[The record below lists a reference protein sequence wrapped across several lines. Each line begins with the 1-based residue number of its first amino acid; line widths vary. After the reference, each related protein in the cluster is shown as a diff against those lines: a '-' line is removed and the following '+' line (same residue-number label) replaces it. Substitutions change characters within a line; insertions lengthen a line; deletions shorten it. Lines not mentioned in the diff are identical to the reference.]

1 MEEYTLETERLY
13 MRPAHIKDAPF
24 VLKLLNTPKWL
35 LYIGD
40 RNVHTEEDAEQYIT
54 SKMLPQFEEKQF
66 GNYMV
71 LQKEDHKIIGC
82 CGLYDREGIDGVDIG
97 FAFLPPYEG
106 KGYAFESASKVMQ
119 YGQETHGIT
128 TVSGI
133 TVKENTASQRLLE
146 KLGLTF
152 IKMITLSNDTEA
164 VMLYRNTTEHA

>member
-13 MRPAHIKDAPF
+13 MRPAHVKDAPF
-24 VLKLLNTPKWL
+24 VLELLNTPKWL
-35 LYIGD
+35 SYIGD
-40 RNVHTEEDAEQYIT
+40 RNVHTEEDAIHYIT

-71 LQKEDHKIIGC
+71 IRKEDLKTIGC
-82 CGLYDREGIDGVDIG
+82 CGLYDREGIEGVDIG
-97 FAFLPPYEG
+97 FAFLPPYER

-119 YGQETHGIT
+119 YGKEVHGIT
-128 TVSGI
+128 MISGI

-152 IKMITLSNDTEA
+152 SKEVTLSKDTEA
-164 VMLYRNTTEHA
+164 VMLYRNTIEHA

>member
-13 MRPAHIKDAPF
+13 MRPAHVKDAPF
-24 VLKLLNTPKWL
+24 VLQLLNTPKWL

-40 RNVHTEEDAEQYIT
+40 RNVHTKEDAEQYIT

-82 CGLYDREGIDGVDIG
+82 CGLYDREGIKGVDIG

-106 KGYAFESASKVMQ
+106 KGYAFESASRVMQ

-133 TVKENTASQRLLE
+133 TVKENRASQRLLE
-146 KLGLTF
+146 KLGLMY
-152 IKMITLSNDTEA
+152 IKTVILPNDPTPLLFYSNSK
-164 VMLYRNTTEHA
+164 EHA